1 MKEKNSE
8 SALTSKITKK
18 KKPNGIEKEKPNGI
32 EKKKP
37 NGIEQNGTEENSTE
51 KNLNKMTEYNE

>member
-18 KKPNGIEKEKPNGI
+18 KKPNGIEK
-32 EKKKP
+32 KKP
-37 NGIEQNGTEENSTE
+37 NGIEQNGTEENRTE
-51 KNLNKMTEYNE
+51 ENQNKMTEYNRVEQ